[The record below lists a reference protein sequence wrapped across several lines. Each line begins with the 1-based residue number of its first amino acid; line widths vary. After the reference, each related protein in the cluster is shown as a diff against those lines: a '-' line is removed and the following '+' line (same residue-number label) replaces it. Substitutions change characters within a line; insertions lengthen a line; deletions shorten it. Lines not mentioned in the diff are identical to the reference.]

1 MAIGQLRKSETTMAP
16 DDVGEEPDSE
26 PSSVQADES
35 AGRRLE
41 NEPPRSPPRALR
53 SYVPLVVPVILAAA
67 FNVIALG
74 FNRSGG
80 PGRELIDSF
89 AAGVIAGEVGLLAI
103 WAVLGP
109 WRLYSQ
115 WSSCLLVWL
124 GLLVAIVCGLKI
136 AGEGPPDGN
145 VILQLMLGY
154 SAALVAAQVPL
165 GLIRLLRGW
174 RLLLRTADA
183 GRTAIESR
191 QLQIRDIL
199 IATTIVAVAL
209 GAANLVC
216 RERDGQ
222 LDLEATIVVLC
233 VGGVAAA
240 WSALLLPM
248 CLWVCFGG
256 SALHVRIGW
265 FVGYL
270 GGLAAIAASL
280 VAAFSTRQR
289 EVPEICGCFL
299 VLHVGLLATVFSG
312 LGLARACGYVLV
324 SVRSARRRQA
334 PLDGGQHAARP

>member
-1 MAIGQLRKSETTMAP
+1 MAS
-16 DDVGEEPDSE
+16 DDVG
-26 PSSVQADES
+26 
-35 AGRRLE
+35 
-41 NEPPRSPPRALR
+41 NEPGGEGSPFKLGASGSHRSENATPPAPFSSAYAPLL
-53 SYVPLVVPVILAAA
+53 VPILLAAA
-67 FNVIALG
+67 FNVIAPCTEHFIRPSDVYG
-74 FNRSGG
+74 
-80 PGRELIDSF
+80 I
-89 AAGVIAGEVGLLAI
+89 AAIFLLVGIGAGQLGLLAT

-109 WRLYSQ
+109 WPLYRQ
-115 WSSCLLVWL
+115 WFEAMLVGIGL
-124 GLLVAIVCGLKI
+124 FLAFLAGIVTANPREGLPPRTIFLQMILAVFGLLFAV
-136 AGEGPPDGN
+136 
-145 VILQLMLGY
+145 QLPLW
-154 SAALVAAQVPL
+154 LV
-165 GLIRLLRGW
+165 RLLRGW
-174 RLLLRTADA
+174 RLVLRSADA
-183 GRTAIESR
+183 TRTAIESR

-209 GAANLVC
+209 GATNLVC

-233 VGGVAAA
+233 VGGGAAA

>member
-191 QLQIRDIL
+191 QLQIRDML
-199 IATTIVAVAL
+199 IAMTVLGLFLGTMNIVAKGSHGVIEL
-209 GAANLVC
+209 PFLV
-216 RERDGQ
+216 
-222 LDLEATIVVLC
+222 LILC
-233 VGGVAAA
+233 GVAVV
-240 WSALLLPM
+240 WSALVLPI
-248 CLWVCFGG
+248 CVWVCFGASRIKLRIIG
-256 SALHVRIGW
+256 LIGYLTAAATIAVGVSVVVSGRKVPEGAIPAVLLHVAL
-265 FVGYL
+265 F
-270 GGLAAIAASL
+270 
-280 VAAFSTRQR
+280 
-289 EVPEICGCFL
+289 
-299 VLHVGLLATVFSG
+299 ATVLSG
-312 LGLARACGYVLV
+312 VGLARACGYVLV
-324 SVRSARRRQA
+324 SVRSARRQDPVAGR
-334 PLDGGQHAARP
+334 